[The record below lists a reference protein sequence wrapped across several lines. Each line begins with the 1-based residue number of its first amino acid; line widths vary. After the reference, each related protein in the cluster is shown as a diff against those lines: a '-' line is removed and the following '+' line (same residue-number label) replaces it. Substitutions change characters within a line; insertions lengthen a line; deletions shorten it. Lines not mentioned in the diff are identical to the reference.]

1 MSNLLHSTPVD
12 GLLKKHVEMAA
23 EIKNL
28 DSDMQ
33 MLVYENYNKFISA
46 TDTIRRMKDNV
57 AGMETSMSLL
67 LETVTAVRA
76 KSDGVNMTLSRRRE
90 AIEQLNGTRSLLRKV
105 QFIFD
110 LPKRLRT
117 FLAEE
122 NYSSAVSAY
131 MGALPMLTAYG
142 KTSFQKCR
150 EEAEEVVQIITQR
163 LKELVQL
170 LPRTSLHYKCLTQE
184 IVLSE
189 DIPLQRRREATF
201 LLQQLKQPVEELME
215 FYLTEHWE
223 RLLTAAR
230 HAALQEGIATP
241 KTPRSLLHSLNQSF
255 MDDFEK
261 SASNFRE
268 IFPMAEK
275 RLLEATKHL
284 FDEYFSSVEQSFGPD
299 SRAPTATEL
308 VGALRTLSADVVS
321 SHKLVPEANLPD
333 RASQFMERAVRRHSN
348 TEAVL
353 VNARSRAARLPG
365 VSMPSMSTDLQD
377 GDLDLPVRHQSSNNR
392 LHEALE
398 AAQAAVL
405 DGSLLVIQDL
415 EILLDDEV
423 ELLAGWRDVYVD
435 LVQQCFQ
442 DYCTSLQVQFI
453 KLCLENRVTLES
465 DRVHQG
471 SPPGL
476 VLFLSRLAHYM
487 EQMVIPR
494 ITEYLDGE
502 SQRLGRLVRKSMAT
516 PNWLKYKEPRGVR
529 MIVDLL
535 LQEVDLFGA
544 HVAAMEDD
552 VQQLLEPGPRRLLSK
567 SRAVGDNSA
576 GSSVRTREG
585 ERWRDVGDGRERGE
599 AEGGSRAR
607 TKLLERD
614 VAKLFAQKLEL
625 FKKLEDNQFVLI
637 CLNISDTCTLR
648 LSDSRTVIPQASVVS
663 TVVKLGLKSFQ
674 ECVRLETFGKNGY
687 RQIQLDM
694 LYLRQPLR
702 DCVDDSTVVDLL
714 LDEVCAAAAERCFDP
729 VPLDKSFAEAIVLD
743 KRTKESSLLPPH

>member
-1 MSNLLHSTPVD
+1 
-12 GLLKKHVEMAA
+12 
-23 EIKNL
+23 
-28 DSDMQ
+28 
-33 MLVYENYNKFISA
+33 
-46 TDTIRRMKDNV
+46 MKDNV

-105 QFIFD
+105 QYIFD
-110 LPKRLRT
+110 LPERLRT

-150 EEAEEVVQIITQR
+150 EEAEEVVKIITQR
-163 LKELVQL
+163 LKV
-170 LPRTSLHYKCLTQE
+170 
-184 IVLSE
+184 IVMSE
-189 DIPLQRRREATF
+189 DIPLQTRREATF

-215 FYLTEHWE
+215 SYLAEHWE

-275 RLLEATKHL
+275 RLLEATKQL

-333 RASQFMERAVRRHSN
+333 RASQFMERAVRRHLHSN

-353 VNARSRAARLPG
+353 VNARSRAARSPG

-377 GDLDLPVRHQSSNNR
+377 GDLDLPVRQQSSNDR
-392 LHEALE
+392 LHEALA

-415 EILLDDEV
+415 EILLDDKV

-442 DYCTSLQVQFI
+442 DYCTSLQLQFI
-453 KLCLENRVTLES
+453 NLCSENPVTLER

-471 SPPGL
+471 SRPGL
-476 VLFLSRLAHYM
+476 VLFLSRLAQYM
-487 EQMVIPR
+487 EQMVIPH
-494 ITEYLDGE
+494 ITEALAASFASGGARGEGEGPCFIPADLCRTFRTLSEKLLHQYVDGE

-516 PNWLKYKEPRGVR
+516 PNWLTYKEPRGVR

-535 LQEVDLFGA
+535 LQE
-544 HVAAMEDD
+544 VAAMEDD
-552 VQQLLEPGPRRLLSK
+552 VQQLLEPGPRRLHSN
-567 SRAVGDNSA
+567 SRATGDNSA

-625 FKKLEDNQFVLI
+625 FKKLEDN
-637 CLNISDTCTLR
+637 
-648 LSDSRTVIPQASVVS
+648 QASVVS

-729 VPLDKSFAEAIVLD
+729 VPLDKSFAEAIVLA
-743 KRTKESSLLPPH
+743 KRTKGSSLLPPH